1 MQEPSYHLSSV
12 VRNKDDYEDFTGPLD
27 VILMLL
33 SKNKIEIRDIQIS
46 LLLDQYLDWLHEQQ
60 ELNLD
65 VASEFVQMASQLTYI
80 KTRMLLTS
88 DKEEVS
94 ELAELVQQL
103 EKLQDRD
110 ALAAIRQVSPRL
122 AERSA
127 EGLKLH
133 VKEPMPIPGKR
144 EYHFTAE
151 DILGS
156 MVQLLLRIGGEE
168 KESEDARLLRAIPQP
183 FVYGIQ
189 EKSDELLTL
198 LQLRPR
204 IPLQELYGICR
215 SRSEL
220 VATLL
225 SLLELCHDGMMYL
238 QRQGESWTVCA
249 GEAKGENNGNN

>member
-1 MQEPSYHLSSV
+1 MQEPSYHLASV
-12 VRNKDDYEDFTGPLD
+12 VKSKDDYEDFTGPLD

-46 LLLDQYLDWLHEQQ
+46 LLLDQYLAWLREQQ

-94 ELAELVQQL
+94 ELSELVEQL

-110 ALAAIRQVSPRL
+110 SLAAVKQVAPRL
-122 AERSA
+122 SERSL
-127 EGLKLH
+127 EGLRLH

-144 EYHFTAE
+144 EYHFSAE
-151 DILGS
+151 DILTAMLS
-156 MVQLLLRIGGEE
+156 LLMRGNGEKEAEE
-168 KESEDARLLRAIPQP
+168 KQLFRAIPRP
-183 FVYGIQ
+183 VVYGIK
-189 EKSDELLTL
+189 EKSDEIVTL
-198 LQLRPR
+198 LQIRSRVQLT
-204 IPLQELYGICR
+204 ELYGFCR
-215 SRSEL
+215 SKSEL

-225 SLLELCHDGMMYL
+225 SLLELCHDGITAL
-238 QRQGESWTVCA
+238 ERRDGSWSVCA
-249 GEAKGENNGNN
+249 ADLEGIKNGNI

>member
-1 MQEPSYHLSSV
+1 MQEPSYHLSAV
-12 VRNKDDYEDFTGPLD
+12 VKSKDDYEDFTGPLD

-46 LLLDQYLDWLHEQQ
+46 LLLDQYLAWLHAQQ
-60 ELNLD
+60 ELDLD

-94 ELAELVQQL
+94 ELSELVEQL

-110 ALAAIRQVSPRL
+110 ALAAIKQVVPAL
-122 AERSA
+122 TERSA
-127 EGLKLH
+127 EGLRLH
-133 VKEPMPIPGKR
+133 TKEPMPIPGKR

-151 DILGS
+151 
-156 MVQLLLRIGGEE
+156 QLLSAMGALLSRSNE
-168 KESEDARLLRAIPQP
+168 KEPEDTRLLKAMPRPS
-183 FVYGIQ
+183 YSIQ
-189 EKSDELLTL
+189 DKSKELTTL
-198 LQLRPR
+198 LQIRKR
-204 IPLQELYGICR
+204 VPLTELYSICR

-225 SLLELCHDGMMYL
+225 SLLELCHDGRML
-238 QRQGESWTVCA
+238 LIRKDEDWTVC
-249 GEAKGENNGNN
+249 EAEQETIYNGDQ

>member
-1 MQEPSYHLSSV
+1 MQEPSYHLASV
-12 VRNKDDYEDFTGPLD
+12 VKSKDDYEDFTGPLD

-46 LLLDQYLDWLHEQQ
+46 LLLDQYLAWLREQQ

-94 ELAELVQQL
+94 ELSELVEQL

-110 ALAAIRQVSPRL
+110 TLAAVKQVVPRL
-122 AERSA
+122 TERSL
-127 EGLKLH
+127 EGLRLH

-144 EYHFTAE
+144 EYHFSAE
-151 DILGS
+151 DILSAMLGLLTRETGEKAPKEK
-156 MVQLLLRIGGEE
+156 QLF
-168 KESEDARLLRAIPQP
+168 RAIPQP
-183 FVYGIQ
+183 VVYGIK
-189 EKSDELLTL
+189 EKSDELVTL
-198 LQLRPR
+198 LLIRGR
-204 IPLQELYGICR
+204 VPLTELYGFCQ
-215 SRSEL
+215 SKSEL

-225 SLLELCHDGMMYL
+225 SLLELCHDGVMAL
-238 QRQGESWTVCA
+238 ERQDDRWIVRAADLEG
-249 GEAKGENNGNN
+249 KKNGNN